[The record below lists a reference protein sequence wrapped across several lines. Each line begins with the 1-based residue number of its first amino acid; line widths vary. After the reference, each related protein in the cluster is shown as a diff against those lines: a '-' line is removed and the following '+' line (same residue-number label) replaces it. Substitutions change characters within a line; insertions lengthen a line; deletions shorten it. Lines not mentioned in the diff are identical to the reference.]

1 MPGVLAAQLRARYRS
16 GGCRGVTTLAGMANS
31 LLDFVMALV
40 RDPETAARYSAD
52 PAGVLAAAQL
62 PGVTI
67 ADVNN
72 LIPVVTDSLAAAT
85 PRFGTVSGAETDA
98 NVWMTGA
105 AAAAFD
111 AFDIEMP
118 GGPVDTPRVPDQA
131 MTVIVP
137 AARPPDG
144 PDATAHS
151 ALEVPEESPVRESV
165 EVVDEEQWT
174 PPIVSIGLH
183 RDEQTDGPADSDPHS
198 APGDPFG
205 L

>member
-1 MPGVLAAQLRARYRS
+1 
-16 GGCRGVTTLAGMANS
+16 MANS

-40 RDPETAARYSAD
+40 RDPEAAARYAAD

-85 PRFGTVSGAETDA
+85 PRFGTPGGTETGA

-118 GGPVDTPRVPDQA
+118 AGPADPPRVPDQA
-131 MTVIVP
+131 MPVIVP
-137 AARPPDG
+137 ATRPPDG
-144 PDATAHS
+144 PR
-151 ALEVPEESPVRESV
+151 EGPEESPVREPF
-165 EVVDEEQWT
+165 EAVDETPWT
-174 PPIVSIGLH
+174 LPSMKATLD
-183 RDEQTDGPADSDPHS
+183 RDEQAGAPADSDPQS